1 MKPLPPE
8 TVVNLIDLRQLAQPQ
23 ERVRLVRRLREKLD
37 PWALVCVLLPTLLAA
52 AYFGLIASDR
62 YAAEMRYVV
71 RSPQTQVANQ
81 LGGLLQSTGYTS
93 GGDSAHAIN
102 AYIVSRDA
110 LADLIED
117 VDIRAIYGS
126 PRADLFSRFPRPFGR
141 TTTEALFAYFET
153 MVSAKV
159 DRTTGITTVEVQ
171 AFSPEDA
178 KRIADALVRRAEAL
192 SNRLTRR
199 LRDDLVR
206 TAEEEVARARARSLT
221 ALAALTDFRNRE
233 QTVDPTRYSAA
244 LVETIARLSLE
255 LAQMRAQQEELRRAS
270 PQSPQIAALANR
282 IRAFEEQ
289 IASERLTLAGS
300 ADSMAPR
307 IAEYERLV
315 LEREFSDRL
324 LAAAVNSLENARQD
338 AQRQQIYVELVVTPR
353 VPDYPAYPYR
363 LLAVLAVFAV
373 AVLAYIVLSTLVR
386 NVRRHV

>member
-8 TVVNLIDLRQLAQPQ
+8 TVVKLIDLRQLAQPQ

-110 LADLIED
+110 LHDLIED

-141 TTTEALFAYFET
+141 STTEALFAYFET

-178 KRIADALVRRAEAL
+178 RRIAEALVRRAEAL

-307 IAEYERLV
+307 IAEYERLM

-373 AVLAYIVLSTLVR
+373 SALAYIVLSTLVR

>member
-8 TVVNLIDLRQLAQPQ
+8 TVVKLIDLRQLAQPQ

-93 GGDSAHAIN
+93 GGDAAHAIN

-178 KRIADALVRRAEAL
+178 KRIAEALVRRAEAL

-307 IAEYERLV
+307 IAEYERLM

-373 AVLAYIVLSTLVR
+373 SVLAYIVLSTLVR

>member
-1 MKPLPPE
+1 
-8 TVVNLIDLRQLAQPQ
+8 
-23 ERVRLVRRLREKLD
+23 
-37 PWALVCVLLPTLLAA
+37 VLLPTLLAA

-110 LADLIED
+110 LHDLIED

-141 TTTEALFAYFET
+141 STTEALFAYFET

-307 IAEYERLV
+307 IAEYERLM

-373 AVLAYIVLSTLVR
+373 SALAYIVLSTLVR

>member
-373 AVLAYIVLSTLVR
+373 AVLAYVVLSTLVR

>member
-8 TVVNLIDLRQLAQPQ
+8 TVVKLIDLRQLAQPQ
-23 ERVRLVRRLREKLD
+23 ERVRLLRRLREKID

-81 LGGLLQSTGYTS
+81 LGGLLPSTGYTS

-110 LADLIED
+110 LHDLIED

-141 TTTEALFAYFET
+141 STTEALFAYFET

-307 IAEYERLV
+307 IAEYERLM

-373 AVLAYIVLSTLVR
+373 SALAYIVLSTLVR

>member
-1 MKPLPPE
+1 MKPVPPE
-8 TVVNLIDLRQLAQPQ
+8 SIVNLIDLRQLAQPQ
-23 ERVRLVRRLREKLD
+23 ERVRLIRRLREKLD
-37 PWALVCVLLPTLLAA
+37 PWALVCVLLPTLAA
-52 AYFGLIASDR
+52 VAYFGLIAADR
-62 YAAEMRYVV
+62 YVAEMRYVV

-81 LGGLLQSTGYTS
+81 LGGLLQSTGYAS
-93 GGDSAHAIN
+93 GGDAAHAIN
-102 AYIVSRDA
+102 AYLVSRDA
-110 LADLIED
+110 LHDLIED
-117 VDIRAIYGS
+117 VDVRTIYGS
-126 PRADLFSRFPRPFGR
+126 SQADLFSRFPRPFGR
-141 TTTEALFAYFET
+141 STTEALFAYFEK

-159 DRTTGITTVEVQ
+159 DRNTGITTVEVQ

-178 KRIADALVRRAEAL
+178 KRIADALVKRAEAL

-206 TAEEEVARARARSLT
+206 TADEEVSRARERSLV
-221 ALAALTDFRNRE
+221 ALAALTEFRNRE

-270 PQSPQIAALANR
+270 PQSPQVAALANR

-289 IASERLTLAGS
+289 ITQERLGLAGS

-307 IAEYERLV
+307 IAEYERLL
-315 LEREFSDRL
+315 LEREFADRL

-353 VPDYPAYPYR
+353 MPDYPAYPYR

-373 AVLAYIVLSTLVR
+373 SGLAYIVLSTLVR
-386 NVRRHV
+386 NVLRHV

>member
-8 TVVNLIDLRQLAQPQ
+8 TVVKLIDLRQLAQPQ

-110 LADLIED
+110 LHDLIED

-141 TTTEALFAYFET
+141 STTEALFAYFET

-307 IAEYERLV
+307 IAEYERLM

-373 AVLAYIVLSTLVR
+373 AVLAYVVLSTLVR

>member
-23 ERVRLVRRLREKLD
+23 ERVRLWRRLRAKLD
-37 PWALVCVLLPTLLAA
+37 PWALVCVLVPTLLAA

-93 GGDSAHAIN
+93 GGDAAHAIN

-307 IAEYERLV
+307 IAEYERLM

-373 AVLAYIVLSTLVR
+373 SVLAYIVLSTLVR

>member
-23 ERVRLVRRLREKLD
+23 ERVRLWRRLRAKLD
-37 PWALVCVLLPTLLAA
+37 PWALVCVLVPTLLAA

-110 LADLIED
+110 LHDLIED

-141 TTTEALFAYFET
+141 STTEALFAYFET

-178 KRIADALVRRAEAL
+178 KRIAEALVRRAEAL

-307 IAEYERLV
+307 IAEYERLM

-373 AVLAYIVLSTLVR
+373 AVLAYVVLSTLVR